1 MKKSTAFLTFAA
13 IVLALAANLSL
24 AWGYFTTYTQASGRI
39 PLGMEDTKTDIEE
52 EVKEWTKHVV
62 ITSEEDSQPV
72 FVRARAFGGEQYD
85 LVYSDPTGSWS
96 QGTDG
101 FWYLNRPLLGGE
113 KTPELLVKIN
123 GVPDK
128 PQEEADK
135 EFNVVVVYETTPV
148 LYDASGN
155 PYANWEMTL
164 HATEGGDS

>member
-1 MKKSTAFLTFAA
+1 MKKSTAFLTFVA

-24 AWGYFTTYTQASGRI
+24 TWGYFTTYTQASGRI
-39 PLGMEDTKTDIEE
+39 PLEMGGRTDITE
-52 EVKEWTKHVV
+52 EVSDWTKHVV
-62 ITSEEDSQPV
+62 ITSEEGSQPV

-113 KTPELLVKIN
+113 ETPELLVKIN
-123 GVPDK
+123 GIPEK
-128 PQEEADK
+128 PEEGQ

-148 LYDASGN
+148 LYDAAGN
-155 PYANWEMTL
+155 PYANWKQTL
-164 HATEGGDS
+164 RATEGGVS

>member
-24 AWGYFTTYTQASGRI
+24 AWGYFTTYTQASGRW
-39 PLGMEDTKTDIEE
+39 PRRMGDKTNNTEDESD
-52 EVKEWTKHVV
+52 WTQNVV
-62 ITSEEDSQPV
+62 ITSEEGSEPV
-72 FVRARAFGGEQYD
+72 FVRAKAFGSGKYE
-85 LVYSDPTGSWS
+85 LEYSDPTNSWS
-96 QGTDG
+96 RGNDG
-101 FWYLNRPLLGGE
+101 FYYLNRPLMGGE